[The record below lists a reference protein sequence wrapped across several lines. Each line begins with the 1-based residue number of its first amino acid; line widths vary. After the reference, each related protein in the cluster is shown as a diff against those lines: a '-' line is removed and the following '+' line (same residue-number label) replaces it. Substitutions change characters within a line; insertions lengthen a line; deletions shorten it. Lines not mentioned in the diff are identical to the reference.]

1 MKLHCHSAAFL
12 FNFQKA
18 FLAHILLSLAE
29 ITQMKALYR
38 IFTLM
43 IISLFSVKSFAQKAL
58 NEGVLTYNITIQT
71 VNGEKPVASA
81 LNGAVLTIYLT
92 KDKSRTEMVSAP
104 GTETTVF
111 DNKENKG
118 FILKEY
124 SGQKLMI
131 TTTGDNW
138 SQKNQMNRNLS
149 FTDGGTT
156 TINGIA
162 CKKAT
167 AQSADG
173 KIYTVYYDP
182 TIVIANKEYNNAFPQ
197 IHGLPV
203 QFELSSGNLIFRYT
217 LSNNSSEIIAGNK
230 FDAPK
235 AGFRV
240 MTYEENQQLK
250 KGE

>member
-1 MKLHCHSAAFL
+1 MKNL
-12 FNFQKA
+12 FRLFS
-18 FLAHILLSLAE
+18 LILLS
-29 ITQMKALYR
+29 T
-38 IFTLM
+38 
-43 IISLFSVKSFAQKAL
+43 FSVKSFSQKAL
-58 NEGVLTYNITIQT
+58 TEGVLVYNISIQT
-71 VNGEKPVASA
+71 VNGEKPVATA

-92 KDKSRTEMVSAP
+92 KDKSRSEMVSTP

-138 SQKNQMNRNLS
+138 TQKNRTNRNLT
-149 FTDGGTT
+149 FTDAGTQ
-156 TINGIA
+156 TINGIV

-167 AQSADG
+167 ALSEDN
-173 KIYTVYYDP
+173 KTYTIFYDP
-182 TIVIANKEYNNAFPQ
+182 SISVVNKTYNNAFPQ
-197 IHGLPV
+197 IKGLPV

-217 LSNNSSEIIAGNK
+217 LVKNSAEAISANK
-230 FDAPK
+230 FEAPK

-240 MTYEENQQLK
+240 MTFEENQQLR